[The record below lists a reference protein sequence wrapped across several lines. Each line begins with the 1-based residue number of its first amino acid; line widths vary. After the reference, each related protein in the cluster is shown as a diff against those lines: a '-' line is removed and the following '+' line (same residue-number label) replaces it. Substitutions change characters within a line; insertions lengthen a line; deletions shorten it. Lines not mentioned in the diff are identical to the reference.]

1 VIPQAAPTV
10 AAPAP
15 APVPPARPGS
25 RERRTNV
32 TAYLFLAP
40 ALAFLTVFFFL
51 PLAQVIYYSFTDFN
65 LYTSNWVGPANYQ
78 ALFQDPLFWLSVR
91 KSFVYLIATPILIV
105 SSLTLAI
112 IVNRP
117 LRGMPFFRA
126 MYFMPA
132 VISAVAIGM
141 IFELVFADQGLLNGI
156 LRQLGLITR
165 SVPFL
170 QDPALVLPS
179 IMGVTIWRGV
189 GYYMVMFLAG
199 LQSIPK
205 ELYEAASIDGAHPL
219 QQHWYITVPGV
230 RPIIV
235 LVGVLSS
242 IAALRAFDEIFI
254 LTSGTGGILNSG
266 LTAMFYLYRQAFVFN
281 NVGYAS
287 AIAVVFSLIII
298 VFTAVNLRIGGTGER

>member
-1 VIPQAAPTV
+1 MSV
-10 AAPAP
+10 ATKTRRSDAE
-15 APVPPARPGS
+15 VTRSARK
-25 RERRTNV
+25 RVWRRNL

-40 ALAFLTVFFFL
+40 ALAFLAVFFFT

-65 LYTSNWVGPANYQ
+65 LYDANWIGTSNYRE
-78 ALFQDPLFWLSVR
+78 LLRDPLFWLSVR
-91 KSFVYLIATPILIV
+91 KSFIYLLATPILIV
-105 SSLTLAI
+105 LSLTLAI
-112 IVNRP
+112 LVNRP
-117 LRGMPFFRA
+117 LRGVAFFRA

-141 IFELVFADQGLLNGI
+141 IFELVFADQGLLNGA
-156 LRQLGLITR
+156 LRQLGLVARPIA
-165 SVPFL
+165 FL
-170 QDPALVLPS
+170 QDPNLVLPT
-179 IMGVTIWRGV
+179 IMSVTIWRGV

-205 ELYEAASIDGAHPL
+205 ELYEAAAIDGANTL
-219 QQHWYITVPGV
+219 QRHLYITVPGV

-254 LTSGTGGILNSG
+254 MTDGTGGILNSG
-266 LTAMFYLYRQAFVFN
+266 LTAMFYLYRQAFEFN
-281 NVGYAS
+281 DVGYAS

-298 VFTAVNLRIGGTGER
+298 VFTAINLRLGGER

>member
-1 VIPQAAPTV
+1 MLLSMAS
-10 AAPAP
+10 
-15 APVPPARPGS
+15 S
-25 RERRTNV
+25 RAERRRTI

-40 ALAFLTVFFFL
+40 ALSFLLVFFFV

-65 LYTSNWVGPANYQ
+65 LYTAEWVGPANYL
-78 ALFQDPLFWLSVR
+78 ALFQDPLFWLSIR
-91 KSFVYLIATPILIV
+91 KSFIYLICTPILIV
-105 SSLTLAI
+105 LSLALAI
-112 IVNRP
+112 VVNRHLP
-117 LRGMPFFRA
+117 GMAFFRA

-141 IFELVFADQGLLNGI
+141 IFELVFAEQGLLNGL
-156 LRQLGLITR
+156 LRQFGVTR
-165 SVPFL
+165 PIAFL
-170 QDPALVLPS
+170 QDPNLVLPS
-179 IMGVTIWRGV
+179 IMSVTIWRGI

-199 LQSIPK
+199 LQAIPK
-205 ELYEAASIDGAHPL
+205 DLYEAAAIDGANRL

-235 LVGVLSS
+235 LVAVLSS

-254 LTSGTGGILNSG
+254 MTGGTGGILNSG

-281 NVGYAS
+281 NVGYAA

-298 VFTAVNLRIGGTGER
+298 VFTLFNLRLLRAYER

>member
-1 VIPQAAPTV
+1 MSTKPLAARTGRSLQA
-10 AAPAP
+10 
-15 APVPPARPGS
+15 R
-25 RERRTNV
+25 RRTI

-40 ALAFLTVFFFL
+40 ALSFLLVFFFL
-51 PLAQVIYYSFTDFN
+51 PLAQVVYYSFTDFN
-65 LYTSNWVGPANYQ
+65 LYRSNWVGAANYT
-78 ALFQDPLFWLSVR
+78 ALVNDPLFWLSIR
-91 KSFVYLIATPILIV
+91 KSFIYLLCTPILIV
-105 SSLTLAI
+105 LSLSLAI
-112 IVNRP
+112 IVNRS
-117 LRGMPFFRA
+117 LRGIAFFRA

-141 IFELVFADQGLLNGI
+141 IFELVFADQGLLNGL
-156 LRQLGLITR
+156 LRGLGLVRI
-165 SVPFL
+165 SVGFL
-170 QDPALVLPS
+170 QDPNLVLPS
-179 IMGVTIWRGV
+179 IMSVTIWRGV

-199 LQSIPK
+199 LQAIPK
-205 ELYEAASIDGAHPL
+205 ELYEAAAIDGANTL
-219 QQHWYITVPGV
+219 QQHLYITVPGV

-254 LTSGTGGILNSG
+254 MTSGTGGILNSG

-298 VFTAVNLRIGGTGER
+298 VFTLINLRLGGAR

>member
-1 VIPQAAPTV
+1 MAIQSKPLPVKPTTRSVFKRRKRV
-10 AAPAP
+10 AAYA
-15 APVPPARPGS
+15 
-25 RERRTNV
+25 
-32 TAYLFLAP
+32 FLAP
-40 ALAFLTVFFFL
+40 ALGFLTVFFFL
-51 PLAQVIYYSFTDFN
+51 PLVQVIYYSFTDFD
-65 LYTSNWVGPANYQ
+65 LYGASWVGVSNYRNLL
-78 ALFQDPLFWLSVR
+78 ADPLFWMSLR
-91 KSFVYLIATPILIV
+91 KSFVYLICTPILIV
-105 SSLTLAI
+105 LSLTLAI
-112 IVNRP
+112 VVNRP
-117 LRGMPFFRA
+117 LKGVAFFRA

-141 IFELVFADQGLLNGI
+141 IFELVFAEQGLLNGV
-156 LRQLGLITR
+156 LRELGVIR
-165 SVPFL
+165 RPIAFL

-199 LQSIPK
+199 LQAIPK
-205 ELYEAASIDGAHPL
+205 ERYEAASIDGANTL

-254 LTSGTGGILNSG
+254 LTDGTGGILNSG

-287 AIAVVFSLIII
+287 ALAVVFSLVII
-298 VFTAVNLRIGGTGER
+298 VFTIVNLRLGGNDAR

>member
-1 VIPQAAPTV
+1 MSVTRKV
-10 AAPAP
+10 SRPAST
-15 APVPPARPGS
+15 AKRLS
-25 RERRTNV
+25 ETQRRTL

-40 ALAFLTVFFFL
+40 ALAFLAVFFFT
-51 PLAQVIYYSFTDFN
+51 PLVRVIYYSFTDFD
-65 LYTSNWVGPANYQ
+65 LYNASWIGTNNYTE
-78 ALFQDPLFWLSVR
+78 LFRDPLFWLSVR
-91 KSFVYLIATPILIV
+91 KSFIYLIATPILIV
-105 SSLTLAI
+105 LSLTLAI
-112 IVNRP
+112 VVNRKLP
-117 LRGMPFFRA
+117 GVAFFRA

-156 LRQLGLITR
+156 LRQLGAIR
-165 SVPFL
+165 RPVAFL
-170 QDPALVLPS
+170 QDPNLVLPT
-179 IMGVTIWRGV
+179 IMSVTVWRGV
-189 GYYMVMFLAG
+189 GYYMVMFLGG
-199 LQSIPK
+199 LQSIPQ
-205 ELYEAASIDGAHPL
+205 ERYEAAAIDGANVL
-219 QQHWYITVPGV
+219 QRHWYITVPGV

-254 LTSGTGGILNSG
+254 MTDGTGGILNSG

-298 VFTAVNLRIGGTGER
+298 IFTAINLKLGSEQ

>member
-1 VIPQAAPTV
+1 MTTQPIPSVAPPT
-10 AAPAP
+10 
-15 APVPPARPGS
+15 RRRGS
-25 RERRTNV
+25 KERHTTL
-32 TAYLFLAP
+32 TAYAFLAP
-40 ALAFLTVFFFL
+40 ALVFLAVFFFL
-51 PLAQVIYYSFTDFN
+51 PLAQVVYYSFTDFN
-65 LYTSNWVGPANYQ
+65 LYTTNWVGPANYQ
-78 ALFQDPLFWLSVR
+78 ALFQDPLFWHSVQR
-91 KSFVYLIATPILIV
+91 SFIYLICTPILIV
-105 SSLTLAI
+105 SSLILAI
-112 IVNRP
+112 VVNRQ
-117 LRGMPFFRA
+117 LRGMAFFRA

-141 IFELVFADQGLLNGI
+141 IFELVFADQGLLNGL
-156 LRQLGLITR
+156 LRSLGLITR
-165 SVPFL
+165 SIPFL

-199 LQSIPK
+199 LQSIPQ
-205 ELYEAASIDGAHPL
+205 ELYEAASIDGANVF
-219 QQHWYITVPGV
+219 QQHWNITVPGV

-287 AIAVVFSLIII
+287 AIAVVFSLIVI
-298 VFTAVNLRIGGTGER
+298 VFTAINLRLGGTGER

>member
-1 VIPQAAPTV
+1 MSVTRKV
-10 AAPAP
+10 SRPAST
-15 APVPPARPGS
+15 AKRLS
-25 RERRTNV
+25 ETQRRTL

-40 ALAFLTVFFFL
+40 ALAFLAVFFFT
-51 PLAQVIYYSFTDFN
+51 PLVRVIYYSFTDFD
-65 LYTSNWVGPANYQ
+65 LYNASWIGTNNYTE
-78 ALFQDPLFWLSVR
+78 LFRDPLFWLSVR
-91 KSFVYLIATPILIV
+91 KSFIYLIATPILIV
-105 SSLTLAI
+105 LSLTLAI
-112 IVNRP
+112 VVNRKLP
-117 LRGMPFFRA
+117 GVAFFRA

-156 LRQLGLITR
+156 LRQLGAIR
-165 SVPFL
+165 RPVAFL
-170 QDPALVLPS
+170 QDPNLVLPT
-179 IMGVTIWRGV
+179 IMSVTVWRGV

-199 LQSIPK
+199 LQSIPQ
-205 ELYEAASIDGAHPL
+205 ERYEAAAIDGANVL
-219 QQHWYITVPGV
+219 QRHWYITVPGV

-254 LTSGTGGILNSG
+254 MTDGTGGILNSG

-298 VFTAVNLRIGGTGER
+298 IFTAINLKLGGEQ

>member
-1 VIPQAAPTV
+1 MAIQSKPLPVRPTSRSVFKRRKRV
-10 AAPAP
+10 AAYA
-15 APVPPARPGS
+15 
-25 RERRTNV
+25 
-32 TAYLFLAP
+32 FLAP
-40 ALAFLTVFFFL
+40 ALGFLAVFFFF
-51 PLAQVIYYSFTDFN
+51 PLTQVIYYSFTDFD
-65 LYTSNWVGPANYQ
+65 LYSASWVGAENYRNLL
-78 ALFQDPLFWLSVR
+78 ADPLFWMSLR
-91 KSFVYLIATPILIV
+91 KSFVYLICTPILIV
-105 SSLTLAI
+105 LSLTLAI

-117 LRGMPFFRA
+117 LKGVAFFRA

-141 IFELVFADQGLLNGI
+141 IFELVFAEQGLLNGI
-156 LRQLGLITR
+156 LREIGFIR
-165 SVPFL
+165 RPIAFL

-199 LQSIPK
+199 LQAIPK
-205 ELYEAASIDGAHPL
+205 EHYEAASIDGANVL
-219 QQHWYITVPGV
+219 QQHWHITVPGV

-254 LTSGTGGILNSG
+254 LTDGTGGILNSG

-287 AIAVVFSLIII
+287 ALAVVFSLVII
-298 VFTAVNLRIGGTGER
+298 VFTVINLRLGGSDAR

>member
-1 VIPQAAPTV
+1 MQAPRV
-10 AAPAP
+10 A
-15 APVPPARPGS
+15 PPARATPQPAAHS
-25 RERRTNV
+25 ARAKEQSL
-32 TAYLFLAP
+32 TAYAFLAP
-40 ALAFLTVFFFL
+40 ALAFLAVFFFL
-51 PLAQVIYYSFTDFN
+51 PLIQVIYYSFTDFN
-65 LYTSNWVGPANYQ
+65 LYAANWVGPRNYQ
-78 ALFQDPLFWLSVR
+78 RLFQDPLFWLSVR
-91 KSFVYLIATPILIV
+91 KSFIYLICTPILIV
-105 SSLTLAI
+105 LSLALAI
-112 IVNRP
+112 VVNRP
-117 LRGMPFFRA
+117 LRGMAFFRA

-141 IFELVFADQGLLNGI
+141 IFELVFAEQGLLNGI
-156 LRQLGLITR
+156 LRQLNLISR
-165 SVPFL
+165 PVAFL

-199 LQSIPK
+199 LQAIPQ
-205 ELYEAASIDGAHPL
+205 ELYEAASIDGANIW
-219 QQHWYITVPGV
+219 QQHWHITVPGV

-287 AIAVVFSLIII
+287 AIAVTFSLIII
-298 VFTAVNLRIGGTGER
+298 VFTALNLKVSGGHAR

>member
-1 VIPQAAPTV
+1 MSVTRKV
-10 AAPAP
+10 SRPAST
-15 APVPPARPGS
+15 AKRLS
-25 RERRTNV
+25 ETQRRTL

-40 ALAFLTVFFFL
+40 ALAFLAVFFFT
-51 PLAQVIYYSFTDFN
+51 PLVRVIYYSFTDFD
-65 LYTSNWVGPANYQ
+65 LYNASWIGTNNYTE
-78 ALFQDPLFWLSVR
+78 LFRDPLFWLSVR
-91 KSFVYLIATPILIV
+91 KSFIYLIATPILIV
-105 SSLTLAI
+105 LSLTLAI
-112 IVNRP
+112 VVNRKLP
-117 LRGMPFFRA
+117 GVAFFRA

-156 LRQLGLITR
+156 LRQLGAIR
-165 SVPFL
+165 RPVAFL
-170 QDPALVLPS
+170 QDPNLVLPT
-179 IMGVTIWRGV
+179 IMSVTVWRGV

-199 LQSIPK
+199 LQSIPQ
-205 ELYEAASIDGAHPL
+205 ERYEAAAIDGANVL
-219 QQHWYITVPGV
+219 QRHWYITVPGV

-254 LTSGTGGILNSG
+254 MTDGTGGILNSG

-298 VFTAVNLRIGGTGER
+298 IFTAINLKLGSEQ